1 MGDDTNDGPPA
12 AVGIG
17 LIMSYGLAGML
28 LLCGLIGFLFS
39 WAVGDRVGVGTT
51 LLGLLVL
58 GATYIA
64 GKGSRLGRAF
74 IGLLTGFLAV
84 AAVIYMFKG
93 PTSAIFP
100 SIMVVVI
107 SAGTFALLFLPE
119 KSKRFYAED

>member
-1 MGDDTNDGPPA
+1 MMGDDTNDGPPA

-28 LLCGLIGFLFS
+28 LLCGLIGLLFS
-39 WAVGDRVGVGTT
+39 WAVGDRVGLGTT
-51 LLGLLVL
+51 VLGLLVL

-74 IGLLTGFLAV
+74 IGLLTAFLAV
-84 AAVIYMFKG
+84 AGVIYMFKG

-100 SIMVVVI
+100 SLVVAAV
-107 SAGTFALLFLPE
+107 SAGTFALLYLPE
-119 KSKRFYAED
+119 ASKRFYA